1 MMAFANAGLGI
12 MTTSQ
17 SHRMLFQRFFA
28 VLVLL
33 QAASLACHAQD
44 PAEEKEEARKTPI
57 GQFVTIGATVDDVV
71 YAKVSSAAIKLQG
84 LAVQEGRPA
93 FLVLQ
98 VEPGTSQFHHV
109 QGLAKFLTSAQIK
122 NVTTVAWVPET
133 VTGVNVLVALA
144 CRQIVMHPDAELGD
158 IGRGKPL
165 DPDDRQ
171 GVLAIAQKRHN
182 PKVNAAIV
190 RAMMDPS
197 EQLWRIRVR
206 STNGG
211 KEELDTRVVTK
222 DELEVL
228 AKTNVEFQSDV
239 VKEAGLPGQFRGA
252 TARELDILVVQ
263 TANSKSAVGDLYALP
278 REAQREQ
285 SGEKEARKVRLIR
298 VDGMIDPVQETFLE
312 RQIQRA
318 VSSGAQVI
326 VFEIDSPGGY
336 LHSSENLA
344 EAIMQLEER
353 KVRTI
358 AYVPHGAFSGAA
370 IIALGCDEIIM
381 HPDARLGDAGPIEV
395 RDGEVFERAPEKIL
409 SPLRIKL
416 GEIARRKHRPEALC
430 MAMADRSLK
439 VFQVTHRD
447 NGRIWYM
454 TEHEIASSAGEWIIG
469 PQVPE
474 TLSGEN
480 LFTVN
485 GVRAHEVKLAEAP
498 VQDIIELKGRIGL
511 PASAE
516 LRPIEKTWV
525 DHLVHSLNR
534 PGFTVMLLVLAM
546 VLIYIELQLMT
557 GILGILS
564 VLCFAIFFWSRF
576 LGGTA
581 GWLEVVL
588 FILGLSFLGLEI
600 FVIPGFGVFGI
611 SGIAL
616 ILASLVMAGHTWTFD
631 SFTNAH
637 QLAVQTGWVLLSF
650 GCVGV
655 FGICAARFLP
665 QVPMFESMVLG
676 PPGVA
681 GGEAQL
687 RLESIGGESNGLVPI
702 GQQGISRT
710 MLRPA
715 GKAEFD
721 NRLVD
726 VVSDGP
732 FILPDVSIEVVSVT
746 GNRIV
751 VRQASSIS

>member
-1 MMAFANAGLGI
+1 MMAFANAVLGTMSSSLTPRFLHI
-12 MTTSQ
+12 
-17 SHRMLFQRFFA
+17 RFVAAMLVFQA
-28 VLVLL
+28 VALV
-33 QAASLACHAQD
+33 CHADDQD
-44 PAEEKEEARKTPI
+44 DEARKTPI
-57 GQFVTIGATVDDVV
+57 GQFVTIGATVDDIV
-71 YAKVSSAAIKLQG
+71 YAKVSSTAIKLQG

-98 VEPGTSQFHHV
+98 VDPGTSQFHQV

-133 VTGVNVLVALA
+133 VTGANVLVALA

-197 EQLWRIRVR
+197 EQLWRMRVR

-239 VKEAGLPGQFRGA
+239 VKEAGLPGLFRGA

-285 SGEKEARKVRLIR
+285 SGEKEVRKVRLIR
-298 VDGMIDPVQETFLE
+298 VDGIIDPVQETFLE

-344 EAIMQLEER
+344 EAIMRLEEQ
-353 KVRTI
+353 KIRTI
-358 AYVPHGAFSGAA
+358 AYVPREAFSGAA
-370 IIALGCDEIIM
+370 IIALGCDEIIL
-381 HPDARLGDAGPIEV
+381 HPDARFGDAGPLEM
-395 RDGEVFERAPEKIL
+395 REGQRFERAPEKIL

-416 GEIARRKHRPEALC
+416 GEIARKKHRPEALC
-430 MAMADRSLK
+430 MAMADRNLK

-454 TEHEIASSAGEWIIG
+454 TEHEVTNSAGEWIIG

-474 TLSGEN
+474 TMSGEN

-485 GVRAHEVKLAEAP
+485 GARAHEVKLAEAP
-498 VQDIIELKGRIGL
+498 VQDLTELKGRIGL

-525 DHLVHSLNR
+525 DHLIFNLNSPR
-534 PGFTVMLLVLAM
+534 FTVMLLVVAM

-564 VLCFAIFFWSRF
+564 VLCFSLFFWSRF

-581 GWLEVVL
+581 GWLEIVL

-611 SGIAL
+611 SGIVL
-616 ILASLVMAGHTWTFD
+616 ILASLVMAGHTWSYDFV
-631 SFTNAH
+631 SNAEG
-637 QLAVQTGWVLLSF
+637 LATQTGWVLLSF
-650 GCVGV
+650 GCVGI
-655 FGICAARFLP
+655 FGVCTARFLP
-665 QVPMFESMVLG
+665 HVPMFESMILG
-676 PPGVA
+676 PPGAAA
-681 GGEAQL
+681 GEVQL
-687 RLESIGGESNGLVPI
+687 RPDGARSGSNGVIPI
-702 GQQGISRT
+702 GQQGVSLT

-715 GKAEFD
+715 GKASFE
-721 NRLVD
+721 NRVMD
-726 VVSDGP
+726 VVSEGP
-732 FILPDVSIEVVSVT
+732 FISADASIEVVSVT
-746 GNRIV
+746 GNRVV
-751 VRQASSIS
+751 VRQVNSVS